1 MSDRKF
7 IKAIIWDWNGTL
19 LDDLDICVK
28 GINIYLKERN
38 LKTLNKDRYRDIF
51 GFPIGDYYAKI
62 GFNLKIESLEDL
74 SVKFLKTYFKNFN
87 QTKLNQGVHDIL
99 EKFQDTGYQQY
110 ILSAMDQVSLDKSIK
125 KFGIEKYFKAIKG
138 AEDTLAKGK
147 MDYGKE
153 LFAEQKLI
161 PEFTC
166 LIGDTIHDKEVAD
179 KLKVKCVLYSGGH
192 QAYERLATNNNVVI
206 NDLMSSFKA
215 VQTILKL

>member
-1 MSDRKF
+1 MSPNSTS
-7 IKAIIWDWNGTL
+7 KAIIWDWNGTL

-62 GFNLKIESLEDL
+62 GFNLKNESLEEL
-74 SVKFLKTYFKNFN
+74 SVKFLRTYFENFD

-99 EKFQDTGYQQY
+99 KKFQHTGYQQY

-125 KFGIEKYFKAIKG
+125 KFGIKKYFKAIKG
-138 AEDTLAKGK
+138 AENTLAKGK
-147 MDYGKE
+147 MDYGRE

-166 LIGDTIHDKEVAD
+166 FIGDTIHDMEVAD

-192 QAYERLATNNNVVI
+192 QSYERLATNNNIVI